1 MRLRKRSVLTD
12 IGTVIGPRYK
22 LAPEHETT
30 LPNFKALA
38 PGSNVYFA
46 ASPDIP
52 FPFFERN
59 SYCFEEKKKCESI
72 LKSSPEE
79 PISDRNDVS
88 TPPGLWHTTTAT
100 HTTQRF
106 CKLICSETES
116 MFQYLEEEK
125 HSKSTFGA
133 KSDTFWHDT
142 SSIKHPLDK
151 TRTKHP
157 FDTTRNH
164 GLDFTTANLL
174 QPNFTIEKY
183 SLPRNKNQHLK
194 LPYLALD
201 RQQPGC
207 RVCSS
212 TLIARMAFSIEAT
225 TNLINRLLLK
235 LHFIL

>member
-1 MRLRKRSVLTD
+1 MANHAT
-12 IGTVIGPRYK
+12 
-22 LAPEHETT
+22 
-30 LPNFKALA
+30 
-38 PGSNVYFA
+38 
-46 ASPDIP
+46 PDI
-52 FPFFERN
+52 
-59 SYCFEEKKKCESI
+59 
-72 LKSSPEE
+72 
-79 PISDRNDVS
+79 
-88 TPPGLWHTTTAT
+88 
-100 HTTQRF
+100 
-106 CKLICSETES
+106 CKLLCADI
-116 MFQYLEEEK
+116 YLKEEK
-125 HSKSTFGA
+125 HSKSSFGA